1 MGHQSEMM
9 KHNLR
14 PSFSFSFVVLVMTIR
29 GESCKSSSENFGDIL
44 RTRQIPGRLPTK
56 EEFRLSEHSVVSEME
71 CLDICLRR
79 PTCASFNVLTKT
91 SHINCIAYNDIPN
104 SLHLKP
110 TYQNSGWLFF
120 NVSSL
125 ELQQVSYHESTADYV
140 DGSETKLMHPW
151 VVKICQLILFLMSI
165 VWQWYRIFKGFN

>member
-56 EEFRLSEHSVVSEME
+56 EELRLSEHSVVSEME

-79 PTCASFNVLTKT
+79 PMCASFNVLTKT

-104 SLHLKP
+104 YLHLKP

-125 ELQQVSYHESTADYV
+125 ELQQVSYHKSTADYV

-165 VWQWYRIFKGFN
+165 VWQWYRIFKGLN

>member
-1 MGHQSEMM
+1 
-9 KHNLR
+9 
-14 PSFSFSFVVLVMTIR
+14 
-29 GESCKSSSENFGDIL
+29 DIL

-56 EEFRLSEHSVVSEME
+56 EEFRLSEHLVVSEME

-125 ELQQVSYHESTADYV
+125 ELQQRTNKKCNCIILDKTPRESDKLKRTDTGWMNFNVSSQELQ
-140 DGSETKLMHPW
+140 K
-151 VVKICQLILFLMSI
+151 
-165 VWQWYRIFKGFN
+165 

>member
-1 MGHQSEMM
+1 MM

-29 GESCKSSSENFGDIL
+29 RESCKSSSEDFGDIL
-44 RTRQIPGRLPTK
+44 RTRHIPGRLPTK

-91 SHINCIAYNDIPN
+91 SHINCIAYYDIPN
-104 SLHLKP
+104 ILHLKP

-125 ELQQVSYHESTADYV
+125 ELQQILSSNTHSCFATKIPDALTDEDDFLLTDVESWL
-140 DGSETKLMHPW
+140 SKP
-151 VVKICQLILFLMSI
+151 
-165 VWQWYRIFKGFN
+165 